1 MRLYDVEE
9 LPKALVS
16 DQLRGLNNI
25 HLLIYSLVPA
35 IVGAIAAAVV
45 YLTFAARML
54 EGDLFPKFVCKL
66 ATKDCHTFTTFMSW
80 GPDDAP
86 DYAKALIWGF
96 IAGFAERFVPD
107 TLGAL
112 AKSTRDSPT
121 R

>member
-9 LPKALVS
+9 LPKALVANE
-16 DQLRGLNNI
+16 LRGLRNF

-45 YLTFAARML
+45 YLIFASRMI
-54 EGDLFPKFVCKL
+54 EGTLFPQFICKPE
-66 ATKDCHTFTTFMSW
+66 KDCNSFKLLMGSW
-80 GPDDAP
+80 GPDKAP
-86 DYAKALIWGF
+86 DYAKAIIWGF

-107 TLGAL
+107 TLETL
-112 AKSTRDSPT
+112 AKSSRSNGS